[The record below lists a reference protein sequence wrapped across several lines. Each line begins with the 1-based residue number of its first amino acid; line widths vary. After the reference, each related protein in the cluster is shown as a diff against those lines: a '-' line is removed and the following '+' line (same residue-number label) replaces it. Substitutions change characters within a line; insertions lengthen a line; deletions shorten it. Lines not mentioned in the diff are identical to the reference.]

1 MYSDRLTVGIVG
13 NGFVGNAI
21 YQNVRDKVETKVYD
35 VDPLRSLNTWEET
48 TKQSIVFVCL
58 PTPMKMD
65 GTCDLSYLDEFF
77 AKLDPYQSLESLDSD
92 TYDDPLYVIKSTVP
106 VGTTEKYAELGHTVC
121 HNPEF
126 LTARNAVKD
135 FEEAPRTIIGAR
147 QHYSSKLGR
156 FYNYYFSNTDVHYMT
171 SNESETVKYFSNVFL
186 AYKVAYFNKMYD
198 FCEKHEMKYED
209 VRRGVVADPRIG
221 ESHTEVPGV
230 DNDRGFG
237 GTCFP
242 KDLNAL
248 IAQFDEVELDSK
260 MFKEIWKYN
269 KKIRTKID
277 WNVT

>member
-92 TYDDPLYVIKSTVP
+92 AYDDPLYVIKSTVP

-156 FYNYYFSNTDVHYMT
+156 FYNYYFS
-171 SNESETVKYFSNVFL
+171 S
-186 AYKVAYFNKMYD
+186 
-198 FCEKHEMKYED
+198 
-209 VRRGVVADPRIG
+209 
-221 ESHTEVPGV
+221 
-230 DNDRGFG
+230 DNHR
-237 GTCFP
+237 
-242 KDLNAL
+242 
-248 IAQFDEVELDSK
+248 
-260 MFKEIWKYN
+260 
-269 KKIRTKID
+269 
-277 WNVT
+277 